1 MRLQDYKDRHGL
13 SATKLAKQ
21 LGFPLSTVHSWLKG
35 EREPSSA
42 AILAI
47 VKATGGVVR
56 TEDLR
61 LDLAEAAVIER
72 AAIREPSVSRRQ
84 TTRRVDS
91 DASETPRKFETA
103 A

>member
-13 SATKLAKQ
+13 SATKLARQ

-42 AILAI
+42 AILA
-47 VKATGGVVR
+47 VVRATGGAVR

-61 LDLAEAAVIER
+61 LDLAEAAEIER
-72 AAIREPSVSRRQ
+72 AAILCESPVSGPD
-84 TTRRVDS
+84 TTRRADS
-91 DASETPRKFETA
+91 GASGVRKTETA